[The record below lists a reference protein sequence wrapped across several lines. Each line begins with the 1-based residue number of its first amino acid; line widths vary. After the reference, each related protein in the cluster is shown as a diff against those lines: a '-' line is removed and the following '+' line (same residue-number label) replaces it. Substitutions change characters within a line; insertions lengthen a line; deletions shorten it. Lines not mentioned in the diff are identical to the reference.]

1 MSLLTGGGGNE
12 NYWHWLFDVLPR
24 LKIVKDKFKL
34 EEIDFFLFPETNQR
48 YQVESLDILKKAS
61 SYVGD
66 SREKE
71 YGNKLKNHDNIAKLW
86 SAYKEIE
93 FTARDVAVMMAL
105 LKIARIHSNP
115 TAPPPPP
122 DACGY
127 MACGGEVVSK

>member
-1 MSLLTGGGGNE
+1 M
-12 NYWHWLFDVLPR
+12 
-24 LKIVKDKFKL
+24 
-34 EEIDFFLFPETNQR
+34 
-48 YQVESLDILKKAS
+48 
-61 SYVGD
+61 GD

-86 SAYKEIE
+86 SAYKDIE

-115 TAPPPPP
+115 THMDNWV

-127 MACGGEVVSK
+127 LACGGEVASK